1 MKRKIEQSIETIV
14 GVLSKWEDVDT
25 IAVIE
30 SGEDFYDPYF
40 FISVDCY
47 CTGTIPPSHTRR
59 DLFPGAVAFE
69 SLHASRKDRFLM
81 QDIPFRI
88 EYKDQSYFDS
98 LLHTGEAP
106 EGAFRDTG
114 TYMLY
119 RLRHGRVVFKRS
131 DWIDEARKDLDA
143 LNHDFW
149 NMLRTAFQARMEH
162 FLGDLYAA
170 IAREDELFYL
180 VSSSGF
186 IRTACSVLFVINHR
200 FEPSGRLLSSETR
213 KLPTLPDSFL
223 GRFDSFLRTDPALT
237 PNQKAEV
244 ADLLARSIVAL

>member
-14 GVLSKWEDVDT
+14 GVLSKWEDVDA

-47 CTGTIPPSHTRR
+47 CSGDIPPSNTRR
-59 DLFPGAVAFE
+59 DLFPAAVAFE
-69 SLHASRKDRFLM
+69 SLHASRKDRFLLHEV
-81 QDIPFRI
+81 PFRI
-88 EYKDQSYFDS
+88 EYKDRNYFDA
-98 LLHTGEAP
+98 LLQTREAP

-143 LNHDFW
+143 LTNEFW

-162 FLGDLYAA
+162 FLGDLHAA
-170 IAREDELFYL
+170 IARDDELFYL
-180 VSSSGF
+180 LSSSGF
-186 IRTACSVLFVINHR
+186 IRTASSVLFVINHR
-200 FEPSGRLLSSETR
+200 FEPSGRLLAEETR
-213 KLPTLPDSFL
+213 KLRTLPDSFL
-223 GRFDSFLRTDPALT
+223 GRFESFLRTKPALT
-237 PNQKAEV
+237 PSQKGEV
-244 ADLLARSIVAL
+244 AELLARSIVAL

>member
-1 MKRKIEQSIETIV
+1 MKRKIEQSIEAIV
-14 GVLSKWEDVDT
+14 GVLSSWENVDT

-47 CTGTIPPSHTRR
+47 TRGPIPPSHTRR
-59 DLFPGAVAFE
+59 SLFPGAVAFE
-69 SLHASRKDRFLM
+69 SLHASRKDRFLL
-81 QDIPFRI
+81 QDIPFRV
-88 EYKDQSYFDS
+88 EYKDQDYFDT
-98 LLHTGEAP
+98 LLHAGQAP

-119 RLRHGRVVFKRS
+119 RLRHGRVVFHKS

-143 LNHDFW
+143 LSDDFW

-162 FLGDLYAA
+162 FLGDLHAG

-180 VSSSGF
+180 ISSSGF

-200 FEPSGRLLSSETR
+200 FEPSGRLLAEETR
-213 KLPTLPDSFL
+213 QLSVLPDSFL
-223 GRFDSFLRTDPALT
+223 GRFDSFLRTEPALR
-237 PNQKAEV
+237 PPQKAEV